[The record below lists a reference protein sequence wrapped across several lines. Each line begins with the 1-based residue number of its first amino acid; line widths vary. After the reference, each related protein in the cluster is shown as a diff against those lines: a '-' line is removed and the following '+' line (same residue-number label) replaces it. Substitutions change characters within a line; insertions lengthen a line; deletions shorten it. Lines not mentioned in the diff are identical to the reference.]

1 MEEVKEFLVNN
12 PILDC
17 NWRDGNDCT
26 ALFSACRAGSDIVV
40 SILLIHPGV
49 DVNLKNNHGRTPFMI
64 ACDGHTSCVRELLKD
79 SRVKVNEPNNNRYTP
94 LWIAAAGAHLD
105 VIKWWIASGREI
117 DLGKP
122 GEWETDAIGEAKEN
136 GKTNVVTLLQRFKN
150 DPAKTRHAV
159 RLEIGWYD
167 EAAAEIFAEVVFVS
181 DGLLQ
186 INDST
191 TTPAAR
197 FINIARRLPL
207 ELEMLL
213 CHRVVGSS
221 KEIISGQD
229 SEVAFKSLAK
239 RLIWSSIFTK

>member
-1 MEEVKEFLVNN
+1 MRRDPDFNVNKDHRGGLTLFHCACYENHRSAVIPLLLAHPDIDVSVKSKYGE
-12 PILDC
+12 
-17 NWRDGNDCT
+17 
-26 ALFSACRAGSDIVV
+26 
-40 SILLIHPGV
+40 
-49 DVNLKNNHGRTPFMI
+49 TPFYW
-64 ACDGHTSCVRELLKD
+64 ACGGRPSCVREMLKD
-79 SRVKVNEPNNNRYTP
+79 FRVKLNDPANDGSTP
-94 LWIAAAGAHLD
+94 LWSATRFVLLD
-105 VIKWWIASGREI
+105 IMKWWIGSGREI

-122 GEWETDAIGEAKEN
+122 GDVDKTDAIEVAKNWGRTEMA
-136 GKTNVVTLLQRFKN
+136 TLLQRFKN

-167 EAAAEIFAEVVFVS
+167 EAAAEIFALVVFVS

-186 INDST
+186 INET
-191 TTPAAR
+191 TTATPAAR

-207 ELEMLL
+207 ELQMLL

-221 KEIISGQD
+221 KEINSGQD